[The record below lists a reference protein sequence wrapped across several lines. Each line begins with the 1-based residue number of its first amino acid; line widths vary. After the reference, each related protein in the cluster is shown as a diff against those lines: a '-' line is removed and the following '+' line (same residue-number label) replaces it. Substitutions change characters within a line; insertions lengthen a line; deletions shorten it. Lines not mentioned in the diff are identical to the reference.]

1 VSLWGTS
8 PTGIRI
14 AIKNILI
21 IGHSNIGDVCYDLT
35 VVNPLRSRFPQAKIS
50 FLTSSRANNIV
61 EGYKGLDRVLT
72 FYKDTQDRGLAGR
85 LRLMIFLAREKF
97 DLALVLKS
105 TLMYMFLG
113 IPCVWSLRKYLG
125 CAPSEKEMH
134 IVDIYL
140 EFLRSHDIDAPKA
153 IFDFGLGQEEREFC
167 DTFFAQ
173 EKISTKDRLV
183 GILPMAAWPLKNWPI
198 DKWNKLAESLSSQ
211 YGIKVIAFGK
221 FANDSYSQMILNKIS
236 RKIILARNTT
246 LTQAMGLIKCCN
258 LFIGPD
264 SSLVHLAS
272 CLGVN
277 TIGLYGA
284 TSTRYIYPYFHRHN
298 VITSKAKI
306 DCMPC
311 YPGGHPCQMKTKFQV
326 GACMDS
332 INVEDVFGLAKQN
345 LGL

>member
-1 VSLWGTS
+1 MGLE
-8 PTGIRI
+8 

-35 VVNPLRSRFPQAKIS
+35 VVNPLHRYFPQARIS
-50 FLTSSRANNIV
+50 FLTSSRADNIV
-61 EGYKGLDRVLT
+61 KGYKGLDRVLT
-72 FYKDTQDRGLAGR
+72 FDKNTPNKRLFAR
-85 LRLMIFLAREKF
+85 LRLMMFLAKEKF
-97 DLALVLKS
+97 DLAIILKS
-105 TLMYMFLG
+105 TLMHMFLG

-125 CAPSEKEMH
+125 CLPSEKGVH

-140 EFLRSHDIDAPKA
+140 EFLRSHGIEAHTS
-153 IFDFGLGQEEREFC
+153 IFDFAFSPAEEEFC
-167 DTFFAQ
+167 DNFFKQ

-183 GILPMAAWPLKNWPI
+183 GILPMAAWVLKNWPI
-198 DKWNKLAESLSSQ
+198 DKWNRLAESLNSL

-221 FANDSYSQMILNKIS
+221 FANDSYSQMVLNNIS
-236 RKIILARNTT
+236 GKIILARNTT
-246 LTQAMGLIKCCN
+246 LKQAMALIKRCN

-264 SSLVHLAS
+264 SSLAHLAS

-284 TSTRYIYPYFHRHN
+284 TSSNYIYPYFHRHN
-298 VITSKAKI
+298 LITSKAQI

-311 YPGGHPCQMKTKFQV
+311 YPGGNPCQMKAKSRV
-326 GACMDS
+326 GVCMDS
-332 INVEDVFGLAKQN
+332 IDVEDVFGLAKQN